1 MAPEG
6 VNRLSARTSRV
17 PDLALRR
24 RSDLKKMDLAHTI
37 VGGPY
42 IAIEVVSSE
51 TAEELD
57 EKIQQYFAAGT
68 KAVWIV
74 YPRTRAI
81 VIENLE
87 GLERLTLRD
96 TLQAPDLL
104 PGLKIRVADVFA
116 LLDQS

>member
-1 MAPEG
+1 
-6 VNRLSARTSRV
+6 
-17 PDLALRR
+17 
-24 RSDLKKMDLAHTI
+24 MDLAHTI